1 MNEFKIR
8 ISNQLITVNQ
18 GVYITYY
25 KMGRRE
31 RYLQEVC
38 IKKNSSYNQ
47 LLELDYPIEGKMCES
62 Q

>member
-38 IKKNSSYNQ
+38 IKKIHHTTNYWSLIIQ
-47 LLELDYPIEGKMCES
+47 
-62 Q
+62 